1 MSFLPLVWEGNT
13 IHSRVH
19 LNGFFQVSTLT
30 FNQNL
35 FFFLEYTYIY
45 SKDKAKDAI
54 FYSYTRHINGFAA
67 ILEDEE
73 AAQIASK

>member
-1 MSFLPLVWEGNT
+1 MNFLAHVWEGNALSLFS
-13 IHSRVH
+13 IS
-19 LNGFFQVSTLT
+19 FSFIIQDPS
-30 FNQNL
+30 
-35 FFFLEYTYIY
+35 FFFSFLNEIYIY

-67 ILEDEE
+67 FLEDEE